1 MNADIRRYSMRGLV
15 LALGLVIA
23 LGALAASAAAQTP
36 AKQDVFLYV
45 DTVNGSRPVGVAPRP
60 FSCTQTNNFKRGEQ
74 VVFRIWGS
82 EAATGDILSTANV
95 AEAFVTV
102 PGIAEPLKLNWGAH
116 GAQSNRVWFWTAAWV
131 IPASYPLGTVTV
143 RVDFKTE
150 AGKAARYDYTLTVTP
165 SALKAKKKTAR
176 KK

>member
-1 MNADIRRYSMRGLV
+1 MRGLV
-15 LALGLVIA
+15 LTLGLVIA
-23 LGALAASAAAQTP
+23 VGALVSSAAAQTP
-36 AKQDVFLYV
+36 AKKDVFLYM

-82 EAATGDILSTANV
+82 EAATGAVLSTENV
-95 AEAFVTV
+95 ANAVVQV
-102 PGIAEPLKLNWGAH
+102 PGVAQPLKLNWGAH

-131 IPASYPLGTVTV
+131 IPPDYPLGN
-143 RVDFKTE
+143 VDMKVMFQTE
-150 AGKAARYDYTLTVTP
+150 AGKAGQYEYSLTVTP
-165 SALKAKKKTAR
+165 NAPKTTKKTTR